1 MDRKFYVYSQQ
12 KIQYQWKKNGLF
24 KSYPDKWYTILLY
37 EENGNYYELLTGQF
51 LGTKESY
58 GYYQYV
64 FSDEF
69 GYSVPLSGSSEYL
82 YAHIVEPADFARLA
96 REYMEEKNKIIPY
109 INKRFEQWRNENK
122 KRIEQE
128 RANRRNEEKKKAE
141 DLQNTDWLSNLL
153 DKRK

>member
-1 MDRKFYVYSQQ
+1 M
-12 KIQYQWKKNGLF
+12 
-24 KSYPDKWYTILLY
+24 
-37 EENGNYYELLTGQF
+37 
-51 LGTKESY
+51 
-58 GYYQYV
+58 
-64 FSDEF
+64 FSNEF

-82 YAHIVEPADFARLA
+82 YAHIVAPADFARLA

-122 KRIEQE
+122 KRIEKE
-128 RANRRNEEKKKAE
+128 RAQRRNEEKKKAE